1 MFAFITRFQTF
12 HNTSFIRYQ
21 SPMTGGSITRYHTP
35 AMQGRGLKDV
45 ISEVGP
51 ITTESSQKALSK
63 EQDGKSLSEVG
74 THFAQD
80 THDVTKI
87 QTTKLSTLLRFY
99 FHDVF
104 EQLKTNFHTNFRF
117 RRVLGF
123 VIEYA

>member
-1 MFAFITRFQTF
+1 MFEFITRFQTF
-12 HNTSFIRYQ
+12 HNMSFIRYQ

-51 ITTESSQKALSK
+51 ITTESSQKALSE

-80 THDVTKI
+80 IKRGVKRKAPAIAGFHMTSLKF
-87 QTTKLSTLLRFY
+87 KLQNYRSY
-99 FHDVF
+99 
-104 EQLKTNFHTNFRF
+104 
-117 RRVLGF
+117 
-123 VIEYA
+123 